1 MKMLQIRKDLSSPLA
16 PNDSP
21 DRYLS
26 QSSSL
31 TLTLVLHRKE
41 RNQDSPH
48 SRSCL
53 LLSPHSN
60 N

>member
-1 MKMLQIRKDLSSPLA
+1 MKMLQI
-16 PNDSP
+16 
-21 DRYLS
+21 RYLS

-31 TLTLVLHRKE
+31 ILTLVLHRKE